1 MEESDDSIIEQN
13 ILLVSSHKVMAFLIE
28 IGTGIVTK
36 LAEYMVEPVIRQAG
50 YIICYN
56 KNLKKL
62 KNQVGDLVGARISMQ
77 HAVESKERNGKK
89 IEKGVQNWLT
99 EVDQLTKEADDFLKD
114 EHHAEPKCLQ
124 GFCPNLKLRHHLSRK
139 STKMA
144 QEVAEL
150 YEKKKNFD
158 NIAYAVSQEEVCVA
172 ALQDYE
178 AFDSRT
184 SAAKDLINELRN
196 SNTYMIGVY
205 GIGGVGKTTLVKE
218 VYKQLA
224 TGGEKL
230 FDEVVMVLD
239 LKKNPSIDRI
249 QKEIAEKLGLEILET
264 ETLAGR
270 ARRINNRIKDKKSL
284 VILDDVWE
292 NIDLGDVGLPRMET
306 LKILLT
312 SRSKLVLSSDMGTQ
326 KEFPLEVLDRDEAWS
341 LFQKTAG
348 EIVKNL
354 NIGTIATQVAE
365 KCGGLP
371 LLIVTVAR
379 SLRNSSLQEWK
390 DTFRR
395 LKRLD
400 GKGLTEKTYSAIEW
414 SYNQLGDEELKSLFL
429 LCGLITSGYSNTIVI
444 LDLFK
449 YSMGLGLLK
458 NVNTLEEARNAL
470 YSLLGKLKDSCLL
483 LDGDDTADCRMHDL
497 VGDVAN
503 RIMVR
508 DNHIISSTRED
519 ELIDWPNKDLLQ
531 KCTAISFRRTVIPSL
546 PEVLECP
553 ELKMFL
559 LWTRDVTLE
568 IPCNIFEKMEKLK
581 VLDLTELSFLPSL
594 PPSLE
599 FLKSLKTLCLD
610 YCKLGDLSLVGQLGS
625 LEFLSFKGSDFRQLP
640 KEIGQLTRLR
650 LLDLNGCSQ
659 LELISPNVL
668 SSLKRLEDL
677 RMGNSFNKWEAEG
690 VISTERSNANLEEL
704 KHLHQ
709 LTALQL
715 HIPDDVI
722 LPVDLFTTKLETFQ
736 ICIGSAWK
744 WAAVDETLNALKLKF
759 TTSNELDQGLKM
771 LLKRTEDLYL
781 EGMEGVNNSILSE
794 LGTEG
799 FQQLKHLHAQNNAEF
814 AYIISGKV
822 GFPNLTW
829 LEVSGLNDLRF
840 LLSSSTARSLAQ
852 LKRLHVSECQIME
865 EIVLIE
871 ESDEEIAENLLCQLQ
886 DLKLKDL
893 PNLTKFCLRNYTEL
907 SNPSSGKLQLVDCN
921 NTNTTCE
928 EIEETDS
935 TRNLDIVIQHFLF
948 DNKVEFPNLKKL
960 SIDGLAKLTRIW
972 NNQLALESSKKL
984 EIIEIVSCDSLK
996 SIFPASVARNLQQ
1009 LRSLKVQ
1016 YCGVEEIVSKED
1028 GVQTTPMFVFSKLT
1042 YVRFEDLPQLRNF
1055 YPESHSSKWPSLVT
1069 LAVHG
1074 CTKVQIFGKGRR
1086 ELTNLCTSNKQSL
1099 FLLDEKD
1106 SFPNLEDLG
1115 FGIMENWD
1123 SPPLHLFRKLKYL
1136 NIYAHTNS
1144 SLNSLEKLLG
1154 LEKFN
1159 VSSNGEIHAVGDGTL
1174 PNLRELHLYGMR
1186 KLTNLGEDSF
1196 GPARSYFPNL
1206 EILELK
1212 DCDSLKNLRSS
1223 AISFKNLTTLQVSRC
1238 KGLKYLISFSMAKSL
1253 MQLKK
1258 LEVQDCEEMIEIVG
1272 SNENDDSEN
1281 EIEFRVLKHLELS
1294 ALPSLRGFCSGT
1306 RIVKFPSK
1314 DTDSSKNHET
1324 EVVRPSLFD
1333 NKVDFPRLK
1342 SLCLKGL
1349 TKLTAI
1355 WHSQLSPNSFS
1366 RLSDLEVHGC
1376 GNLSSIFV
1384 PSTRG
1389 RLNALATLL
1398 IKECK
1403 SVQVVFQLEGIDVI
1417 GIHDTSAETQLR
1429 SFDCENLDS
1438 VEIDSC
1444 ENLKNIFPVSVARN
1458 LKQLKS
1464 LVVRSCGVQ
1473 EIVAKEESLQKMP
1486 KFVFPK
1492 VTDVIFDDLSQLV
1505 NFYPDM
1511 HVSSWPLLNSLGVCK
1526 CGKVDIFV
1534 EEISSFQE
1542 KGDPKS
1548 SSTLIGRQSLFSIEK
1563 DSFPKLEWLS
1573 VNAMEFSNG
1582 PLPAAG
1588 QLFSK
1593 LKHLEVG
1600 CPESKLVVFLD
1611 KLLDPEGN
1619 SSTSSAVG
1627 IGTQQQLPHLKELCL
1642 VGMEKL
1648 MHLGQDDE
1656 EDNSQSAPRIPN
1668 FPNLENLEVNG
1679 CHSLRN
1685 LRSSAISFN
1694 NLTSLR
1700 VSVCYGL
1707 KYLITYSMAKSLM
1720 QLTTLEVE
1728 SCRRLVEIVRSNED
1742 GDSRNEIT
1750 FRRLKHLKLSR
1761 LPRLQ
1766 GFCSGNCIAKFP
1778 SLETSSMS
1786 NRLKL
1791 KIFTAHDQT
1800 LQLTNEE
1807 EDTDVD
1813 YYERGW
1819 LLTIKGI
1826 RQIRYLNHI
1835 SLFYCSTWPQWS
1847 DMSGRLF
1854 TKVCIHVL

>member
-1 MEESDDSIIEQN
+1 
-13 ILLVSSHKVMAFLIE
+13 MAFLIE
-28 IGTGIVTK
+28 IGTTIVAK

-62 KNQVGDLVGARISMQ
+62 QNQVGDLVRARISMQ
-77 HAVESKERNGKK
+77 HAVETEERKGKK
-89 IEKGVQNWLT
+89 IENGVQNWLT

-114 EHHAEPKCLQ
+114 EHHAETKCLQ

-158 NIAYAVSQEEVCVA
+158 NIAYAASQEEVCVA

-184 SAAKDLINELRN
+184 SAAKDVIKELRN

-264 ETLAGR
+264 ETFAGR

-312 SRSKLVLSSDMGTQ
+312 SRSKVVLSSDMGTQ
-326 KEFPLEVLDRDEAWS
+326 KEFPLEVLDKDEAWS

-348 EIVKNL
+348 DIVRNP

-379 SLRNSSLQEWK
+379 SLRNSSLQAWK

-414 SYNQLGDEELKSLFL
+414 SYNHLGDEELKSLFL
-429 LCGLITSGYSNTIVI
+429 LCGLIMSCYSNNIHI
-444 LDLFK
+444 GDL
-449 YSMGLGLLK
+449 YTCSMGWGLLK
-458 NVNTLEEARNAL
+458 NVDTLEEAWNAL
-470 YSLLGKLKDSCLL
+470 CSLLEKLKDSCLL
-483 LDGDDTADCRMHDL
+483 LDGNDNTNYRMHDL

-503 RIMVR
+503 QIMVG
-508 DNHIISSTRED
+508 DNHIISATRKN
-519 ELIDWPNKDLLQ
+519 ELKDWPNKDFLQ
-531 KCTAISFRRTVIPSL
+531 KCTVISFPFTVIPSL

-553 ELKMFL
+553 ELKMFF
-559 LWTRDVTLE
+559 LWSRDITFE

-581 VLDLTELSFLPSL
+581 VLSLDELSFLPSL
-594 PPSLE
+594 PPSLK
-599 FLKSLKTLCLD
+599 FLKSLQTLCLD
-610 YCKLGDLSLVGQLGS
+610 HCKLGDLALVGQLGS
-625 LEFLSFKGSDFRQLP
+625 LEFLSFIESDFKELP

-650 LLDLNGCSQ
+650 LLNLNGCSQ
-659 LELISPNVL
+659 LEIISPNVL
-668 SSLKRLEDL
+668 SSLDRLEDL
-677 RMGNSFNKWEAEG
+677 GMRNSFNRWEAEG
-690 VISTERSNANLEEL
+690 VISTERRNANLEEL
-704 KHLHQ
+704 KHLRQ
-709 LTALQL
+709 LTALQI
-715 HIPDDVI
+715 HIPDDVTV
-722 LPVDLFTTKLETFQ
+722 PEDLFTAKLARFQ
-736 ICIGSAWK
+736 ICIGSVWK
-744 WAAVDETLNALKLKF
+744 WAGVDETINALKLKF
-759 TTSNELDQGLKM
+759 TTGRKFDQGLKM

-781 EGMEGVNNSILSE
+781 EGKEGVKNSILSE
-794 LGTEG
+794 LGKDS
-799 FQQLKHLHAQNNAEF
+799 FPQLKHLHVQNNAEI
-814 AYIISGKV
+814 AYTINGKV

-829 LEVSGLNDLRF
+829 LEVSGINDLRF
-840 LLSSSTARSLAQ
+840 LFSSSTARSLLQ
-852 LKRLHVSECQIME
+852 LKRLQISGCQIME
-865 EIVLIE
+865 AIVSIE
-871 ESDEEIAENLLCQLQ
+871 EFNEIAEKLFCQLQ
-886 DLKLKDL
+886 DLEVKDL
-893 PNLTKFCLRNYTEL
+893 PNLTKFCSRKYTEF
-907 SNPSSGKLQLVDCN
+907 SNPSSGILQLEDCIKR
-921 NTNTTCE
+921 NTIGE
-928 EIEETDS
+928 EIEEINS
-935 TRNLDIVIQHFLF
+935 TGNLDVVIQHFLF
-948 DNKVEFPNLKKL
+948 DNKVELPNLKKL
-960 SIDGLAKLTRIW
+960 SIHGLAKLTTIW
-972 NNQLALESSKKL
+972 NNQFSLESSKNL
-984 EIIEIVSCDSLK
+984 ETIEIVSCDSLK
-996 SIFPASVARNLQQ
+996 SIFPASVARSLQQ

-1016 YCGVEEIVSKED
+1016 NCGVEEIVSKEN
-1028 GVQTTPMFVFSKLT
+1028 GAQTAPMFVFSKLT
-1042 YVRFEDLPQLRNF
+1042 YVRFQDLPQLRNF
-1055 YPESHSSKWPSLVT
+1055 YSGLHSSKCPSLVT
-1069 LAVHG
+1069 LLVYD
-1074 CTKVQIFGKGRR
+1074 CTKVQIFGAGRR
-1086 ELTNLCTSNKQSL
+1086 ELNNFCTPNKQFL
-1099 FLLDEKD
+1099 FLLEKD
-1106 SFPNLEDLG
+1106 SFPNLETLG
-1115 FGIMENWD
+1115 LDVMENWD

-1136 NIYAHTNS
+1136 HSYTYTNS
-1144 SLNSLEKLLG
+1144 TLNSLEKLLG
-1154 LEKFN
+1154 LEKVN
-1159 VSSNGEIHAVGDGTL
+1159 VSSDGEIHAVGDGTL
-1174 PNLRELHLYGMR
+1174 PHLRELYLYGMR
-1186 KLTNLGEDSF
+1186 KLMNLGEDSF
-1196 GPARSYFPNL
+1196 GLACPYFPNL
-1206 EILELK
+1206 EILKLE

-1223 AISFKNLTTLQVSRC
+1223 AISFKNLTTLQVTRC
-1238 KGLKYLISFSMAKSL
+1238 KGLKYLMSYSIAKSL
-1253 MQLKK
+1253 MHLTK

-1272 SNENDDSEN
+1272 SNENDDLEN
-1281 EIEFRVLKHLELS
+1281 EIEFMVLKHLELS

-1306 RIVKFPSK
+1306 RIVKFPSLEKLSMSCTQLETFIFDSMGKSNTIGKDIK

-1324 EVVRPSLFD
+1324 EVVQPSLFD

-1342 SLCLKGL
+1342 SLSLKGL

-1384 PSTRG
+1384 PSTIG
-1389 RLNALATLL
+1389 RLNALVTLL

-1403 SVQVVFQLEGIDVI
+1403 SVQVVFQLQGVDVK
-1417 GIHDTSAETQLR
+1417 GIHDTSLATQLR
-1429 SFDCENLDS
+1429 SFDCEKLDS

-1458 LKQLKS
+1458 LQQLTS

-1473 EIVAKEESLQKMP
+1473 EIVAKEESLQATP

-1505 NFYPDM
+1505 NFYPDV
-1511 HVSSWPLLNSLGVCK
+1511 HVSSWPLLNSLRVCG

-1563 DSFPKLEWLS
+1563 DSFPNLEWLTME
-1573 VNAMEFSNG
+1573 AMLFWNG
-1582 PLPAAG
+1582 PLTAVA

-1593 LKHLEVG
+1593 LKFLDVT
-1600 CPESKLVVFLD
+1600 CTESKSVVFLD

-1627 IGTQQQLPHLKELCL
+1627 IGTQQQQQVPHLKELRL
-1642 VGMEKL
+1642 VRMKKL

-1668 FPNLENLEVNG
+1668 FPNLQILLVNG
-1679 CHSLRN
+1679 CDSLRN

-1694 NLTSLR
+1694 NLTTLQ
-1700 VSVCYGL
+1700 VSVCDGL

-1728 SCRRLVEIVRSNED
+1728 ECPRLVEIVGSNED
-1742 GDSRNEIT
+1742 DDSRNEIT
-1750 FRRLKHLKLSR
+1750 FKRLKHLKLSD

-1778 SLETSSMS
+1778 SLETSTMS

-1791 KIFTAHDQT
+1791 KIFPAHDQT

-1807 EDTDVD
+1807 EDTDLD
-1813 YYERGW
+1813 FLEEE
-1819 LLTIKGI
+1819 LTAEDEM
-1826 RQIRYLNHI
+1826 N
-1835 SLFYCSTWPQWS
+1835 SASS
-1847 DMSGRLF
+1847 D
-1854 TKVCIHVL
+1854 